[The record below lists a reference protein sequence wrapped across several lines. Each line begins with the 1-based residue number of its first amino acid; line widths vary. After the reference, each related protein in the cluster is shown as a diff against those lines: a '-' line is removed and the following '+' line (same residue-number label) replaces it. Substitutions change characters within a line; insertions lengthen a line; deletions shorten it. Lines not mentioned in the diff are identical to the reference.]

1 MARPLRVHVPG
12 AMYHV
17 MSRGNARQEI
27 FLDDEDYERFFHRL
41 AITSARF
48 KVRCR
53 ACCLMPNH
61 YHLVLEPATLPLS
74 RMMQQLNSSYSQWF
88 NRRHDRVGHVLQGRF
103 RSLVLD
109 DESYLRRVVRYI
121 VLNPV
126 RARLVED
133 PSQWRWSSYR
143 ATAGLEAP
151 PPFLSLDRVW
161 RSFDIDG
168 VSPQQRF
175 ADFVAAASSRVG
187 SPPDGSIVVGSAA
200 LIQRIDAA
208 IAPHR
213 DTVDLL
219 YADRFACRPPLAT
232 LFVGARD
239 AAALDRAMHAAFT
252 RHAYTLTEIGQ
263 CVGRPASTVWRRIQR
278 AAERLGVANC
288 HQNEKIE
295 I

>member
-133 PSQWRWSSYR
+133 PSQWRWSSYN
-143 ATAGLEAP
+143 A
-151 PPFLSLDRVW
+151 
-161 RSFDIDG
+161 
-168 VSPQQRF
+168 
-175 ADFVAAASSRVG
+175 
-187 SPPDGSIVVGSAA
+187 
-200 LIQRIDAA
+200 
-208 IAPHR
+208 
-213 DTVDLL
+213 
-219 YADRFACRPPLAT
+219 
-232 LFVGARD
+232 
-239 AAALDRAMHAAFT
+239 
-252 RHAYTLTEIGQ
+252 HAYTLTEIGE

>member
-1 MARPLRVHVPG
+1 
-12 AMYHV
+12 MYHV

-27 FLDDEDYERFFHRL
+27 FLDDDDFERFFRRL
-41 AITSARF
+41 AVTSARF
-48 KVRCR
+48 EVRCR

-61 YHLVLEPATLPLS
+61 YHLVLEPASLPLS

-88 NRRHDRVGHVLQGRF
+88 NRRHGRVGHVLQGRF

-133 PSQWRWSSYR
+133 PAQWRWSSYR

-161 RSFDIDG
+161 HSFDIDG
-168 VSPQQRF
+168 VPPQQRF
-175 ADFVAAASSRVG
+175 ADFVVAAPSRVG
-187 SPPDGSIVVGSAA
+187 SAPGASMVYGSPA
-200 LIQRIDAA
+200 LTERIDAV

-213 DTVDLL
+213 EIADLVH
-219 YADRFACRPPLAT
+219 AERFACRPPLES
-232 LFVGARD
+232 LFEDARD
-239 AAALDRAMHAAFT
+239 ARSLDSAMHAAFT
-252 RHAYTLTEIGQ
+252 RYAYTLAEIGR
-263 CVGRPASTVWRRIQR
+263 CVSRPASTVWRRIQR
-278 AAERLGVANC
+278 VVERRGSANC